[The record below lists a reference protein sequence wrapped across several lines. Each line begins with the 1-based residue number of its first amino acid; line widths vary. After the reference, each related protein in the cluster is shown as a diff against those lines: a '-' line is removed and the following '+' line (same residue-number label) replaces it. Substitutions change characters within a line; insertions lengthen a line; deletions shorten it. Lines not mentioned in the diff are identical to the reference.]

1 MPDAFLNAGGVTVS
15 YFEWIKNLSHIR
27 FGRMDRRLDELRG
40 QRIVEAIETAV
51 GKPLPETQRHDLM
64 RGADE
69 LDLVRSGLDD
79 TMRQAYNEMR
89 EVFLSHDK
97 VHDLR
102 TAAYVA
108 AIEKIA
114 QSYREMVY

>member
-1 MPDAFLNAGGVTVS
+1 
-15 YFEWIKNLSHIR
+15 
-27 FGRMDRRLDELRG
+27 MDRRLDELRG

-51 GKPLPETQRHDLM
+51 GQPLPETQRHDLV

-89 EVFLSHDK
+89 EVLFA
-97 VHDLR
+97 VVTRCR
-102 TAAYVA
+102 TYARRRTSWRSRRSRR
-108 AIEKIA
+108 AIGRWCTDGTSA
-114 QSYREMVY
+114 LARSYRLARQHGLFLT